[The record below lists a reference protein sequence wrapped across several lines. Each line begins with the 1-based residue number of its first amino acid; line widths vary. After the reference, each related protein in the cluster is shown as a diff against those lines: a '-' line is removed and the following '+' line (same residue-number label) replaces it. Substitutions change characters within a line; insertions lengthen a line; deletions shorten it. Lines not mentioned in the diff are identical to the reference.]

1 MNTII
6 RAATLFLGLVWV
18 AFASVAAAET
28 LPYAKPEEV
37 GFSSERLG
45 RVTEM
50 LRTNIAAGEIP
61 GAVLLIARRGKIAY
75 FESLGLLDPQ
85 AKTPMRKDAI
95 FRIYSMS
102 KPITSVAAMILF
114 EEAKF
119 ALNEPVGKYIPAL
132 AKMQV
137 ATDNKPDPEA
147 DPHKLVLVPA
157 NRPISIQDL
166 MRHTSGLTYGFFGET
181 PVKKVYLEADLG
193 NWAGTNAEFVERIA
207 KLPLSY
213 QPGTTWEYSH
223 STDVLGRVVEV
234 ISGKSLYAF
243 ERERIL
249 DPLQMSDTSFYV
261 TDTTKQSRIAE
272 PFDTDREIGNGI
284 TVGDPRVG
292 GAWESG
298 GGGMM
303 STAID
308 YARFL
313 QTLLN
318 GGTLHGEQILGPK
331 TVAYMTSDH
340 LGSAVVPGPYYSP
353 GPGYGFGL
361 GFAVRRDA
369 GIAPFNGSPGE
380 YNWGGA
386 GGTAF
391 WVDPKEQ
398 MFVVFMMQSPSQRLR
413 YRPLLRDMIY
423 AAIVDETSDSNE
435 GRAR

>member
-6 RAATLFLGLVWV
+6 RAAILFLGSVWL
-18 AFASVAAAET
+18 ALASVATAET

-61 GAVLLIARRGKIAY
+61 GAALLIARRGKIAY

-119 ALNEPVGKYIPAL
+119 ALNDPVGKYIPAL

-147 DPHKLVLVPA
+147 DPHKLVLAPA

-207 KLPLSY
+207 KLSLSY
-213 QPGTTWEYSH
+213 QPGTTWDYSH

-234 ISGKSLYAF
+234 ISGKSLYEF

-261 TDTTKQSRIAE
+261 TDNTKQSRIAQ
-272 PFDTDREIGNGI
+272 PFDNDRKIGNGI

-292 GAWESG
+292 AAWESG

-313 QTLLN
+313 QMLLN

-340 LGSAVVPGPYYSP
+340 LGSAAVPGPYSCLWHWCRSGFVIAVHRFARQGGDRGPGQLSRCDPHSP
-353 GPGYGFGL
+353 GGY
-361 GFAVRRDA
+361 V
-369 GIAPFNGSPGE
+369 
-380 YNWGGA
+380 
-386 GGTAF
+386 
-391 WVDPKEQ
+391 
-398 MFVVFMMQSPSQRLR
+398 
-413 YRPLLRDMIY
+413 
-423 AAIVDETSDSNE
+423 
-435 GRAR
+435 RAR